1 MPFPNTPIGGAR
13 FFSRRE
19 LNLQRVAG
27 YPAVCAGQ
35 GRWAYRKQKCAAAT
49 AQITATQVR
58 DEQTRPCK
66 PQHRADTSSALLLP
80 PVTRLKPATA
90 CAAARSHAPLRS
102 AATRFS
108 MSAPSIAPRQ
118 SSKGLQG
125 GGNAR
130 VLCLEC
136 RQRPQT
142 FCLQSPIPCLTPPLG
157 YVPAG

>member
-90 CAAARSHAPLRS
+90 CAAARSHAPQRSDTLLNVSPEHRTETKQQGAAGRGETQESTSNAGRGLRH
-102 AATRFS
+102 FVCK
-108 MSAPSIAPRQ
+108 APFP
-118 SSKGLQG
+118 
-125 GGNAR
+125 
-130 VLCLEC
+130 V
-136 RQRPQT
+136 
-142 FCLQSPIPCLTPPLG
+142 
-157 YVPAG
+157 